1 MDTVQEHQGEPER
14 REGPGEQARRFG
26 DTELSWVRDKH
37 NRGAET
43 PPHHP
48 GDPDLDPVGRGDV
61 THRDSRP
68 APETHAPETH
78 APETHAPETH
88 APETHAPETR
98 APEPPQAGE
107 PDRASD
113 SELVATRT
121 GGDPERPVRAA
132 SSDAEPEPGHQP
144 AGSEELPGRS
154 GGQAAADDSA
164 ARVGL
169 LGNAASLRDQWQQ
182 VQGTFVDD
190 PQRAVHEASVLVER
204 TLDELRVNVTRG
216 HTSDTTSTEDL
227 RISFQRYRE
236 FFQRLLS
243 A

>member
-1 MDTVQEHQGEPER
+1 MNDTKQGSTMDTVQEHQGEPER
-14 REGPGEQARRFG
+14 QEAPGEQARRFG

-37 NRGAET
+37 NREVET
-43 PPHHP
+43 PPPHP
-48 GDPDLDPVGRGDV
+48 ADPDLDPVGRGDV
-61 THRDSRP
+61 TNRDSRP
-68 APETHAPETH
+68 APEP
-78 APETHAPETH
+78 
-88 APETHAPETR
+88 R
-98 APEPPQAGE
+98 APEPSPAG
-107 PDRASD
+107 D
-113 SELVATRT
+113 SEFVAARA

-132 SSDAEPEPGHQP
+132 SSDAGPEPGLQP
-144 AGSEELPGRS
+144 AGVEEVPGRS
-154 GGQAAADDSA
+154 EGQAAADEGA

-169 LGNAASLRDQWQQ
+169 LGNAAGLRDQWQQ

-190 PQRAVHEASVLVER
+190 PQRAVHQASVLVER
-204 TLDELRVNVTRG
+204 TLDELRVNVTSG

>member
-68 APETHAPETH
+68 
-78 APETHAPETH
+78 APETH

-204 TLDELRVNVTRG
+204 TLDELRVNVTSG